1 MHPIL
6 PTGRHDLFFDEN
18 TALKITNSLVR
29 NCCARE
35 SSTMV
40 FRNMSDDDY
49 VAIQKLRHP
58 ITRATV
64 YLPAGQA
71 LPDTKTTL
79 ERDGLI
85 SCQYDEYGKC
95 VSTVVHDPL
104 SIRVLCWHLSLRTCW
119 QICAKISPSERGLTP
134 RARTY
139 LNAAGRVSGPR
150 KFDGG
155 VLVFPRR
162 SWIVCHGGPTHHGA
176 ESGVCVVVRVPL
188 ARADGH

>member
-1 MHPIL
+1 VFSSN
-6 PTGRHDLFFDEN
+6 GVDELS
-18 TALKITNSLVR
+18 ANSKERRLHR
-29 NCCARE
+29 
-35 SSTMV
+35 
-40 FRNMSDDDY
+40 
-49 VAIQKLRHP
+49 
-58 ITRATV
+58 
-64 YLPAGQA
+64 LPATRRREIGTMLSEACIPFYQ
-71 LPDTKTTL
+71 L
-79 ERDGLI
+79 GVMI
-85 SCQYDEYGKC
+85 
-95 VSTVVHDPL
+95 
-104 SIRVLCWHLSLRTCW
+104 SIRVLCWQLTVNARHNTSVVSLSLQTCW

>member
-95 VSTVVHDPL
+95 VSTIVHDPL
-104 SIRVLCWHLSLRTCW
+104 SIRVLCWQLTVNAEAQHLGREPVFTNLLADLCENF
-119 QICAKISPSERGLTP
+119 SER
-134 RARTY
+134 ARPDTARPH
-139 LNAAGRVSGPR
+139 LPQ
-150 KFDGG
+150 
-155 VLVFPRR
+155 
-162 SWIVCHGGPTHHGA
+162 CGGPCQRA
-176 ESGVCVVVRVPL
+176 EKI
-188 ARADGH
+188 